1 MDIAEHLQKALALHQ
16 SGRILEA
23 GHMYRDV
30 LSAEPD
36 NADALNLLGVVMQAV
51 GDLEMAIELLTRA
64 TELTPDFFGG
74 FANLGNALQ
83 ASGRLDDA
91 VEAFD
96 KAIALN
102 PDSMETAN
110 NLASVYNELKR
121 FEEARAAAET
131 ALRLYPDF
139 PEALVNKG
147 NALAGIGNS
156 VDAIDAYLSALD
168 LNPSHASAL
177 FNLGNVYADIG
188 EYEAAVAPYER
199 AIAVDGGDAD
209 KHFNLAIA
217 LLRLDR
223 FADAVA
229 AFEAAL
235 GRQPEH
241 VDALCNI
248 AGALQSMGRTD
259 EAIER
264 LRRAIAH
271 QPDSPDLHWNL
282 ALASLQHGDYEAGW
296 REYEWR
302 WKTPTFLAYK
312 REFEAPEWDGE
323 DLHGRTLLIHTEQG
337 FGDGIQ
343 FCRLASRAA
352 EAGGRVVLECRP
364 QLTRLL
370 GALDGVAERV
380 DLGQPLPDFDLQ
392 IPLMSLPRVLGLT
405 LDNVPAEIPYLSA
418 PEGIAVDSR
427 IAEAGGLRVGLAW
440 AGSPTRVDNSKR
452 SCDLAQYADLF
463 NVPGVDFFSLQVGDA
478 REQLES
484 VSAAAKRV
492 IDLGRD
498 FTDFADTAA
507 AIQALDLVISVDTSV
522 LHLAG
527 ALGKPAWGVFSQP
540 SGFLWMNDREDSPWY
555 PTIRLFRQPETGDW
569 PPVFARLRAALV
581 DMAAEKSN

>member
-1 MDIAEHLQKALALHQ
+1 
-16 SGRILEA
+16 
-23 GHMYRDV
+23 MYRDI

-36 NADALNLLGVVMQAV
+36 NADALNLLGVVMQAA
-51 GDLEMAIELLTRA
+51 GDLETSIELLTRA

-91 VEAFD
+91 VAAFD
-96 KAIALN
+96 TAIALN
-102 PDSMETAN
+102 PESMETAN

-121 FEEARAAAET
+121 FDAARTAAET
-131 ALRLYPDF
+131 ALRLYPNF

-147 NALAGIGNS
+147 NALAGLGNV
-156 VDAIDAYLSALD
+156 VDAVDAYMSALD
-168 LNPSHASAL
+168 LNPSHAGAL
-177 FNLGNVYADIG
+177 FNLGNAYADQG
-188 EYEAAVAPYER
+188 EYQAAIAPYER

-223 FADAVA
+223 FETAVG
-229 AFEAAL
+229 AFETAL
-235 GRQPEH
+235 ELRPEH

-248 AGALQSMGRTD
+248 AGALQSLGRTG

-264 LRRAIAH
+264 LRRAIAY

-302 WKTPTFLAYK
+302 WRTPTFIAY
-312 REFEAPEWDGE
+312 RRDFEAPEWDGE
-323 DLHGRTLLIHTEQG
+323 DLDGRTLLIHAEQG

-343 FCRLASRAA
+343 FCRLASQAA
-352 EAGGRVVLECRP
+352 RAGGRVVLECRP

-370 GALDGVAERV
+370 GSLDGVAERF
-380 DLGQPLPDFDLQ
+380 DLGQPLPDFDVQ
-392 IPLMSLPRVLGLT
+392 IPLLSLPRVLGLT
-405 LDNVPAEIPYLSA
+405 LQTVPAEVPYLSA
-418 PEGIAVDSR
+418 PDGVAVDSR
-427 IAEAGGLRVGLAW
+427 IAEAAGLKVGLAW

-452 SCDLAQYADLF
+452 SCDLARFADLLG
-463 NVPGVDFFSLQVGDA
+463 VPGVNFFSLQVGDA
-478 REQLES
+478 RGQLAT
-484 VSAAAKRV
+484 VSAAAKL
-492 IDLGRD
+492 IDLGQD

-507 AIQALDLVISVDTSV
+507 AIQTLDLVISVDTSV

-527 ALGKPAWGVFSQP
+527 ALGKPAWGVLSKP

-555 PTIRLFRQPETGDW
+555 PTIRLFRQLESGDW
-569 PPVFARLRAALV
+569 PSVFAKLRAGLV
-581 DMAAEKSN
+581 NLAAEKAKKGFT

>member
-1 MDIAEHLQKALALHQ
+1 
-16 SGRILEA
+16 
-23 GHMYRDV
+23 MYRDV
-30 LSAEPD
+30 LLEEPD
-36 NADALNLLGVVMQAV
+36 NADALNLLGVVMQAA

-64 TELTPDFFGG
+64 TELTPDFFGS

-91 VEAFD
+91 VDAFD
-96 KAIALN
+96 TAIALN

-121 FEEARAAAET
+121 FDEARTAAET
-131 ALRLYPDF
+131 ALRLYPNF

-147 NALAGIGNS
+147 NALAGLGNLI
-156 VDAIDAYLSALD
+156 DAIGAYMSALS
-168 LNPSHASAL
+168 LNPSHAGAL
-177 FNLGNVYADIG
+177 FNLGNAYADQ
-188 EYEAAVAPYER
+188 EQYEAAIAPYER
-199 AIAVDGGDAD
+199 AIAVDVGDAD

-217 LLRLDR
+217 LLRIDR
-223 FADAVA
+223 FAAAVE
-229 AFEAAL
+229 AFETAL
-235 GRQPEH
+235 ALRPEH

-248 AGALQSMGRTD
+248 ASALQSLGRTD

-302 WKTPTFLAYK
+302 WQTPTFLAY
-312 REFEAPEWDGE
+312 RRDFQAPEWGGE
-323 DLHGRTLLIHTEQG
+323 DFQGRTLLIHTEQG

-343 FCRLASRAA
+343 FCRLASQAA
-352 EAGGRVVLECRP
+352 KAGGRVVLECRP

-370 GALDGVAERV
+370 GSLDGVVELF
-380 DLGQPLPDFDLQ
+380 DLGAPLPTFDVQ
-392 IPLMSLPRVLGLT
+392 IPLMNLPRVLGLT
-405 LDNVPAEIPYLSA
+405 LQTVPAEVPYLSV
-418 PEGIAVDSR
+418 PDGVAVDSR
-427 IAEAGGLRVGLAW
+427 IAEAAGLKVGLAW

-452 SCDLAQYADLF
+452 SCDLAQFAGLF
-463 NVPGVDFFSLQVGDA
+463 ELPEVDFFSLQVGDA
-478 REQLES
+478 RGQLET
-484 VSAAAKRV
+484 VRAAKNV
-492 IDLGRD
+492 VDLGQD
-498 FTDFADTAA
+498 FSDFADTAA

-527 ALGKPAWGVFSQP
+527 ALGKPAWGLLSKP
-540 SGFLWMNDREDSPWY
+540 SGFLWMNDRQDSPWY

-569 PPVFARLRAALV
+569 PMVFAKLRAAL
-581 DMAAEKSN
+581 DDLAAKNRKKRFT